1 MFSIARKLFGDT
13 NAKELNRLRSL
24 VEKINNLDDEIKR
37 LKDIDLKE
45 KTVYFKKLIS
55 KGVSIDDM
63 LPEAFAVAREA
74 AQRTIK
80 MRHFDVQ
87 IIGGIVL
94 HQGKIAEMATGEG
107 KTLVAT
113 LPAYLNALTGKS
125 VHIVTV
131 NDYLAKRDRFWM
143 GPVYEFLG
151 LKVGLIQHD
160 MNPEQRKEA
169 YQSDVVY
176 GTNNEFGFDYL
187 RDNMSITPEEIVQH
201 EHAFAIIDE
210 VDSILI
216 DEART
221 PLIIS
226 GPTDESTSKYF
237 QIDKLIYRLK
247 EEQDYKI
254 NEKEKT
260 AYLTEEGVARMEKL
274 LGVDN
279 LYAQNNVHLQ
289 HHINQALKAHRL
301 FRRDV
306 DYVVKNGEVIIVDEF
321 TGRLMFGRRYSDG
334 LHQAIEAKEN
344 VAIARE
350 SQTLATITFQNFFR
364 LYCKLAGMTGTAKT
378 EENEFI
384 EIYNL
389 PVVVIPP
396 NRPLIRNSFPD
407 VIYKTE
413 KEKFK
418 AVVKEIKELNKQGR
432 PVLVGTVS
440 IEKSERLSKLLEKER
455 IGHNIL
461 NAKNHEKE
469 AEIVAE
475 AGQRGRV
482 TISTNMAGRGTD
494 IVLGEGIAEMGGLH
508 VIGTERHESRR
519 IDNQLRGRAGRQ
531 GDPGSSR
538 FFLALEDD
546 LLRLFGSDRI
556 ANVME
561 KLGVEEDTPIDH
573 PFITRSIEGAQK
585 RVEGRNFEI
594 RKQLLQFDNEME
606 FQRKIIYEQRKT
618 VLLSDDV
625 KDIISD
631 MIDDIIDNMLQRYTS
646 KNVYPEEWNLEDL
659 KGNFYE
665 IFGLTIDLPKDITA
679 LTIPYLQENLLEK
692 AKKNYQEKEN
702 ELGFLLMRQIEKM
715 ILLRIVDRE
724 WKDHLKRLDDL
735 KQGIGLRA
743 YGQKDPLTE
752 YHFEAHNMFQNM
764 VDNIKEDCI
773 KFIFRVKV
781 EKTPQP
787 QITEQKSTNDVS
799 VPLAGSKIKIEQKKQ
814 MTKDSSTKKKIGRND
829 PCPCGSGLKYKYCCG
844 KK

>member
-1 MFSIARKLFGDT
+1 MINIAKKIFGDPNT
-13 NAKELNRLRSL
+13 RELNKIKPL
-24 VEKINNLDDEIKR
+24 VEKINELEEEISNLGDAELKKKTELLREKIKKGITADEI
-37 LKDIDLKE
+37 
-45 KTVYFKKLIS
+45 
-55 KGVSIDDM
+55 
-63 LPEAFAVAREA
+63 LPEAFAVVREVA
-74 AQRTIK
+74 KRTVK

-87 IIGGIVL
+87 LIGGIVL
-94 HQGKIAEMATGEG
+94 YQGKIAEMATGEG

-113 LPAYLNALTGKS
+113 LPAYLNALQDKS

-151 LKVGLIQHD
+151 LTVGLVQHD
-160 MNPEQRKEA
+160 MTTEQRKEA

-187 RDNMSITPEEIVQH
+187 RDNMSISADDIVQSKH
-201 EHAFAIIDE
+201 DFAIIDE
-210 VDSILI
+210 VDSILV

-226 GPTDESTSKYF
+226 GPTEESTKKYF
-237 QIDKLIYRLK
+237 QIDKLVYHLK
-247 EEQDYKI
+247 EETDYKI
-254 NEKEKT
+254 NEKEK
-260 AYLTEEGVARMEKL
+260 AVFLTEKGVAKMEKL

-279 LYAQNNVHLQ
+279 LYAQNNMNLQ
-289 HHINQALKAHRL
+289 HHIIQALRAHKM
-301 FRRDV
+301 FKRDV
-306 DYVVKNGEVIIVDEF
+306 DYVVKDGEVIIVDDF

-334 LHQAIEAKEN
+334 LHQAIEAKES

-364 LYCKLAGMTGTAKT
+364 LYNKLAGMTGTAKT
-378 EENEFI
+378 EEDEFI

-396 NRPLIRNSFPD
+396 NKTLIRHSYPD
-407 VIYKTE
+407 VIYRTE
-413 KEKFK
+413 KEKFDS
-418 AVVKEIKELNKQGR
+418 VIQEIKELNQKKR

-440 IEKSERLSKLLEKER
+440 IDKSERISKLLKQQKIE
-455 IGHNIL
+455 HNIL

-469 AEIVAE
+469 AEIIAD
-475 AGQRGRV
+475 AGQKGKV

-494 IVLGEGIAEMGGLH
+494 IVLEEGVAELGGLH

-519 IDNQLRGRAGRQ
+519 IDNQLRGRSGRQ

-538 FFLALEDD
+538 FFLSLQDD
-546 LLRLFGSDRI
+546 LMRLFGSDRI
-556 ANVME
+556 SGFME
-561 KLGVEEDTPIDH
+561 KLGVEEGTPIEH

-585 RVEGRNFEI
+585 RVESRNFEI
-594 RKQLLQFDNEME
+594 RKQLLEFDNEME
-606 FQRKIIYEQRKT
+606 YQRKIIYDQRKT

-625 KDIISD
+625 KNIIMD
-631 MIDDIIDNMLQRYTS
+631 MLEDTIDSMIQRYT
-646 KNVYPEEWNLEDL
+646 NIETYPEEWNLTAL
-659 KGNFYE
+659 KDNFYDTFGISLE
-665 IFGLTIDLPKDITA
+665 FPADISNLTVEQLQDDLLKKVKEGYSNKEAGLTSS
-679 LTIPYLQENLLEK
+679 
-692 AKKNYQEKEN
+692 
-702 ELGFLLMRQIEKM
+702 LMRQIEKM

-764 VDNIKEDCI
+764 VDNIKEDSI
-773 KFIFRVKV
+773 KFIYRVKIKQRPEIV
-781 EKTPQP
+781 DDRKKIAISEEKSHV
-787 QITEQKSTNDVS
+787 KSTLQDKS
-799 VPLAGSKIKIEQKKQ
+799 GKTLDKKSK
-814 MTKDSSTKKKIGRND
+814 KKKIGRND
-829 PCPCGSGLKYKYCCG
+829 PCPCGSGKKYKHCCG
-844 KK
+844 KNK